1 MRQFLAACAA
11 LALIP
16 VAGGVQA
23 AIAGAPSAANH
34 EVANAPTLKSVSV
47 VPSAGRAEIVI
58 GVDASVEVDDF
69 ALESP
74 YRVVIDLKGASLTMS
89 PRYDRVARGG
99 VTNVRAA
106 QFKPNVVRVVIELDA
121 AHSYD
126 VARKDGEVRV
136 TVSGGA
142 TNFSAWH
149 SSPELAARATSRNNA
164 SDPAAPAV
172 TRPVAMAS
180 PAVSAPAS
188 TTATTYAPAPR
199 PVTTRPAENRAAVE
213 APSYPSVT
221 PDANITS
228 DDSPSGSAGSD
239 APKFKLSS
247 ATAQSD
253 QPRITVTYQD
263 ADIRDVIAAFA
274 AFSGR
279 TIVVGKDVSGTV
291 TAEIKNQPWDVALR
305 AILQGQGLA
314 AAEDAISGIITV
326 DSYKNI
332 ASKQASEPLVTQ
344 LVAINY
350 ASAASLVPT
359 LTNLLARDCTPGG
372 VPEAQQN
379 MRTSCF
385 SRGAVAADTATNTLL
400 ITETPSRL
408 ADLLSYVKN
417 LDIRT
422 PQVAIKAKII
432 FVNRT
437 DIEELGLSYD
447 LGTGND
453 QFFSQLVQR
462 MDPTTAKPVDTNGDG
477 VPDAFGGGTPVN
489 GDRVLLGG
497 NALAAIANA
506 NARVVNPAL
515 RLVFSAALGKFQLT
529 SFLDAL
535 QEVRLADLQAEPSIV
550 TLDNRK
556 AEILV
561 GQEIPIRVLDLGTQG
576 GQQGGGAQGN
586 NNIPRATVQLKEVG
600 IILSVTPHITNNR
613 QILLKLHAEN
623 SDAQLASSDVG
634 FIFGKQRA
642 DNQLLVGD
650 GETAV
655 IGGLTVTQVTSSKSG
670 IPLLVDLPIIGRLF
684 GTTRTS
690 EQKRDLLIL
699 VTPHIIDEGE
709 RTLSPRPVPP
719 SANRR

>member
-16 VAGGVQA
+16 AAGGLQA
-23 AIAGAPSAANH
+23 AAIGTGSTAAGHEILYAPG
-34 EVANAPTLKSVSV
+34 VRSVSV
-47 VPSAGRAEIVI
+47 VPAAGRAEIVI
-58 GVDASVEVDDF
+58 GIDASVEVDNF

-74 YRVVIDLKGASLTMS
+74 YRVVVDLKGAVLNMA
-89 PRYDRVARGG
+89 PRYDRQARGG
-99 VTNVRAA
+99 VTNIRAG
-106 QFKPNVVRVVIELDA
+106 QFNPTTVRVVIELDA
-121 AHSYD
+121 PHSYD
-126 VARKDGEVRV
+126 VVRKNGEVRV
-136 TVSGGA
+136 TVSGSA
-142 TNFSAWH
+142 ANFSAWH
-149 SSPELAARATSRNNA
+149 SSPELASRY
-164 SDPAAPAV
+164 PAAGTSAEVPAMPARV
-172 TRPVAMAS
+172 PPEKPVAAAS
-180 PAVSAPAS
+180 YVDYSPV
-188 TTATTYAPAPR
+188 R
-199 PVTTRPAENRAAVE
+199 PDSSITRDDVGYDT
-213 APSYPSVT
+213 PSLAQS
-221 PDANITS
+221 
-228 DDSPSGSAGSD
+228 
-239 APKFKLSS
+239 FKLSS
-247 ATAQSD
+247 PTAVSD

-274 AFSGR
+274 SFSGR
-279 TIVVGKDVSGTV
+279 TIVVGKDVQGTI

-314 AAEDAISGIITV
+314 AAEDPLSGIITI
-326 DSYKNI
+326 DSYRNI

-344 LVAINY
+344 MVAVNY
-350 ASAASLVPT
+350 AKAASLVGT
-359 LTNLLARDCTPGG
+359 LQGLLTRDCTSGS
-372 VPEAQQN
+372 VPQSPQN
-379 MRTSCF
+379 MQATCYA
-385 SRGAVAADTATNTLL
+385 RGAIAADTATNTLL
-400 ITETPSRL
+400 ITEAPSRMP
-408 ADLLSYVKN
+408 DLLTYVKN
-417 LDIRT
+417 LDVRT

-453 QFFSQLVQR
+453 QFFSQLVPR
-462 MDPTTAKPVDTNGDG
+462 IDPSTRVPVDTNGDG
-477 VPDAFGGGTPVN
+477 VPDAFGGGTPLI

-515 RLVFSAALGKFQLT
+515 KLVFSAALGKFQLT

-550 TLDNRK
+550 TLDNRR

-576 GQQGGGAQGN
+576 QQGGGQNAN
-586 NNIPRATVQLKEVG
+586 AVPRATVQLKEVG

-613 QILLKLHAEN
+613 QVLLELHAEN
-623 SDAQLASSDVG
+623 SDAQIASSDVG

-642 DNQLLVGD
+642 DNQLLVAD

-709 RTLSPRPVPP
+709 RTLTAR
-719 SANRR
+719 ANAAAPAARQ

>member
-11 LALIP
+11 LALVP
-16 VAGGVQA
+16 AAGTLQA
-23 AIAGAPSAANH
+23 AAVRPDSPAAANVAPSAPAIR
-34 EVANAPTLKSVSV
+34 AVSV

-58 GVDASVEVDDF
+58 GVDASVDVDDF
-69 ALESP
+69 ALEAP
-74 YRVVIDLKGASLTMS
+74 YRVVVDLKGAVLGMA
-89 PRYDRVARGG
+89 PRYDKVARGG

-106 QFKPNVVRVVIELDA
+106 QFKANVVRVVIELDA
-121 AHSYD
+121 AHSYEI
-126 VARKDGEVRV
+126 VRKDGEVHV
-136 TVSGGA
+136 VVAGGTTDFA
-142 TNFSAWH
+142 AWH
-149 SSPELAARATSRNNA
+149 SSPDIAARYAAAKQQTS
-164 SDPAAPAV
+164 
-172 TRPVAMAS
+172 
-180 PAVSAPAS
+180 SAPAAAANNA
-188 TTATTYAPAPR
+188 ATTKPVEARTVATKAVDPKP
-199 PVTTRPAENRAAVE
+199 PVTQADVTD
-213 APSYPSVT
+213 SYQSVT
-221 PDANITS
+221 PDANIS
-228 DDSPSGSAGSD
+228 RRRDSFPSGATSSASD
-239 APKFKLSS
+239 ASNSFHLSP
-247 ATAQSD
+247 ATAASD

-274 AFSGR
+274 TFSGR
-279 TIVVGKDVSGTV
+279 TIVVGKDVAGSI

-314 AAEDAISGIITV
+314 AAEDALTGIITV

-344 LVAINY
+344 LVAVNY
-350 ASAASLVPT
+350 AHAASLVGT
-359 LTNLLARDCTPGG
+359 LTGLLSRDCTPGS
-372 VPEAQQN
+372 VPQGANQNAQ
-379 MRTSCF
+379 TSCYA
-385 SRGAVAADTATNTLL
+385 RGAVAADTATNTLL

-408 ADLLSYVKN
+408 ADLLAYVKS
-417 LDIRT
+417 LDVRT

-453 QFFSQLVQR
+453 QFFNQLVHR
-462 MDPTTAKPVDTNGDG
+462 IDPSTNTPVDTNGDG
-477 VPDAFGGGTPVN
+477 VPDSFGGGTPFT
-489 GDRVLLGG
+489 GDRILLGG
-497 NALAAIANA
+497 NALSAIANA
-506 NARVVNPAL
+506 NSRVVSPAL
-515 RLVFSAALGKFQLT
+515 SLVFSAALGKFQLT

-535 QEVRLADLQAEPSIV
+535 QEVQLADLQAEPSIV
-550 TLDNRK
+550 TLDNRQ

-561 GQEIPIRVLDLGTQG
+561 GQEIPIRVLDA
-576 GQQGGGAQGN
+576 GAQQQQAGTASTQ
-586 NNIPRATVQLKEVG
+586 IPRATVQLKEVG
-600 IILSVTPHITNNR
+600 IILTVTPHITNNH

-670 IPLLVDLPIIGRLF
+670 IPLLVDLPLIGKLF
-684 GTTRTS
+684 GVTRKQ
-690 EQKRDLLIL
+690 EAKRDLLIL

-709 RTLSPRPVPP
+709 RTLTAR
-719 SANRR
+719 ANAAANALRK

>member
-1 MRQFLAACAA
+1 MRQFLAAFAA

-16 VAGGVQA
+16 AAGSLQA
-23 AIAGAPSAANH
+23 AAAGAGSSADPGS
-34 EVANAPTLKSVSV
+34 VNAPAVKSVSV
-47 VPSAGRAEIVI
+47 VPASGRAEIVI
-58 GVDASVEVDDF
+58 GVDASVDVDDF
-69 ALESP
+69 ALEAP
-74 YRVVIDLKGASLTMS
+74 FRVVVDLKGAVLSMA
-89 PRYDRVARGG
+89 PRYDKLARGS
-99 VTNVRAA
+99 VVNVRAA
-106 QFKPNVVRVVIELDA
+106 QFKPNVVRVVIEMDA
-121 AHSYD
+121 AHPYEVS
-126 VARKDGEVRV
+126 RKDGEVRV
-136 TVSGGA
+136 SVAGA
-142 TNFSAWH
+142 AGSFTAWH
-149 SSPELAARATSRNNA
+149 SSPELAARYAEPAKSASTSATPA
-164 SDPAAPAV
+164 THPAAPAYV
-172 TRPVAMAS
+172 PPV
-180 PAVSAPAS
+180 PAS
-188 TTATTYAPAPR
+188 TQRAVATQSVAAPQSAPR
-199 PVTTRPAENRAAVE
+199 NTQ
-213 APSYPSVT
+213 SLDYPSVT
-221 PDANITS
+221 PDRNITS
-228 DDSPSGSAGSD
+228 PDTDVDDPPSTTRS
-239 APKFKLSS
+239 FKLTS
-247 ATAQSD
+247 ATAASD

-279 TIVVGKDVSGTV
+279 TIVVGKDVAGTI

-314 AAEDAISGIITV
+314 AAEDPISGIITV

-344 LVAINY
+344 MVAVNY
-350 ASAASLVPT
+350 ASASSLVQT
-359 LTNLLARDCTPGG
+359 LQGLLARDCTPGG
-372 VPEAQQN
+372 VSQSPQNAQ
-379 MRTSCF
+379 TSCF
-385 SRGAVAADTATNTLL
+385 ARGAVAADTATNTLL
-400 ITETPSRL
+400 ITETPSRMPDVL
-408 ADLLSYVKN
+408 AYVKN
-417 LDIRT
+417 LDVRT

-462 MDPTTAKPVDTNGDG
+462 MDPSTAKPVDTNGDG
-477 VPDAFGGGTPVN
+477 VPDAFGGGTPVT

-550 TLDNRK
+550 TLDNRR

-561 GQEIPIRVLDLGTQG
+561 GQEIPIRVLDVGTQ
-576 GQQGGGAQGN
+576 GQQGGGGGQGAQN
-586 NNIPRATVQLKEVG
+586 VPRATVQLKEVG

-642 DNQLLVGD
+642 DNQLLVPD

-709 RTLSPRPVPP
+709 RQLTPRVGAAAPAP
-719 SANRR
+719 RR

>member
-1 MRQFLAACAA
+1 MRQFLAAFAA
-11 LALIP
+11 LALVP
-16 VAGGVQA
+16 AAGTLQA
-23 AIAGAPSAANH
+23 AAVRAESTAEANVAATAPAIKA
-34 EVANAPTLKSVSV
+34 VSV
-47 VPSAGRAEIVI
+47 LSAAGRAEIVI

-69 ALESP
+69 ALEAP
-74 YRVVIDLKGASLTMS
+74 YRVVVDLKGATLGKA
-89 PRYDRVARGG
+89 PQYDHVARGG

-106 QFKPNVVRVVIELDA
+106 MFKPNVVRIVIELDA
-121 AHSYD
+121 ARSYEL
-126 VARKDGEVRV
+126 VRKDGEVHV
-136 TVSGGA
+136 MVAGGTTEFA
-142 TNFSAWH
+142 AWH
-149 SSPELAARATSRNNA
+149 SSAEGAAREAKVAENK
-164 SDPAAPAV
+164 PADAQ
-172 TRPVAMAS
+172 
-180 PAVSAPAS
+180 PAS
-188 TTATTYAPAPR
+188 
-199 PVTTRPAENRAAVE
+199 AEADKY
-213 APSYPSVT
+213 SSVT
-221 PDANITS
+221 PDANITRHDGYQANPPVS
-228 DDSPSGSAGSD
+228 EAQNSFHLSP
-239 APKFKLSS
+239 
-247 ATAQSD
+247 ATVASD

-274 AFSGR
+274 TFSGR
-279 TIVVGKDVSGTV
+279 TIVVGKDVAGSI

-344 LVAINY
+344 LVAVNY
-350 ASAASLVPT
+350 AHASSLVGT
-359 LTNLLARDCTPGG
+359 LTGLLSRDCSSGSVPGAG
-372 VPEAQQN
+372 AQNAQ
-379 MRTSCF
+379 TSCIA
-385 SRGAVAADTATNTLL
+385 RGAVAADTATNTLL
-400 ITETPSRL
+400 ITETPSRM
-408 ADLLSYVKN
+408 ADLLSYIKN
-417 LDIRT
+417 LDVRT

-453 QFFSQLVQR
+453 QFFNQLVQR
-462 MDPTTAKPVDTNGDG
+462 IDPSTNKPIDSNGDG
-477 VPDAFGGGTPVN
+477 VPDSFGGGSPFT

-506 NARVVNPAL
+506 NSRVVNPAL
-515 RLVFSAALGKFQLT
+515 KLVFSAALGKFQLT

-550 TLDNRK
+550 TLDNRQ

-561 GQEIPIRVLDLGTQG
+561 GQEIPIRVLDAGAGQG
-576 GQQGGGAQGN
+576 AGGGGAGGGVN
-586 NNIPRATVQLKEVG
+586 VPRATVQLKEVG
-600 IILSVTPHITNNR
+600 IILTVTPHITNNR

-670 IPLLVDLPIIGRLF
+670 IPLLVDLPIVGRLF
-684 GTTRTS
+684 GTTRKS
-690 EQKRDLLIL
+690 EEKRDLLIL

-709 RTLSPRPVPP
+709 RTLTAR
-719 SANRR
+719 ANATATASRK

>member
-1 MRQFLAACAA
+1 MKQFLAIAA
-11 LALIP
+11 AF
-16 VAGGVQA
+16 AFFS
-23 AIAGAPSAANH
+23 SAADIRAAERSDRLAAFNP
-34 EVANAPTLKSVSV
+34 NDYSAPVRTVSV
-47 VPSAGRAEIVI
+47 VSTAGRAQVVI

-69 ALESP
+69 LLESP
-74 YRVVIDLKGASLTMS
+74 YRIVIDLKGATLDMA
-89 PRYDRVARGG
+89 PRYDRLARGG
-99 VTNVRAA
+99 VTNIRAA
-106 QFKPNVVRVVIELDA
+106 QFKPTVVRVVIEMDA
-121 AHSYD
+121 PHTYEVSRANGEVRIVVAGAVSTFESWYSSPD
-126 VARKDGEVRV
+126 VARTRV
-136 TVSGGA
+136 ANTS
-142 TNFSAWH
+142 TD
-149 SSPELAARATSRNNA
+149 SPAPAK
-164 SDPAAPAV
+164 PAAPAESY
-172 TRPVAMAS
+172 TYRTD
-180 PAVSAPAS
+180 APA
-188 TTATTYAPAPR
+188 T
-199 PVTTRPAENRAAVE
+199 VE
-213 APSYPSVT
+213 AAPHGGTT

-228 DDSPSGSAGSD
+228 QSAPSD
-239 APKFKLSS
+239 RSS
-247 ATAQSD
+247 APEAQLRLTSPAVVSD

-274 AFSGR
+274 SFSGR
-279 TIVVGKDVSGTV
+279 TIVVGKDVSGTI

-314 AAEDAISGIITV
+314 AAEDVVTGIITV
-326 DSYKNI
+326 DSYRNI
-332 ASKQASEPLVTQ
+332 AAKQSSEPLVTQ
-344 LVAINY
+344 LVAVNY

-359 LTNLLARDCTPGG
+359 LTGLLAKDCTPGS
-372 VPEAQQN
+372 VPQAQQN
-379 MRTSCF
+379 AQTSCF
-385 SRGAVAADTATNTLL
+385 SRGAVGADTATNTLL
-400 ITETPSRL
+400 ITETPSRM
-408 ADLLSYVKN
+408 ADLLSYVKS
-417 LDIRT
+417 LDVRT
-422 PQVAIKAKII
+422 PQVAIKAKIV

-447 LGTGND
+447 LGTGSD
-453 QFFSQLVQR
+453 QFFSQLVPR
-462 MDPTTAKPVDTNGDG
+462 IDPSTTKPIDTNGDG
-477 VPDAFGGGTPVN
+477 VPDAFGGGSPIN
-489 GDRVLLGG
+489 GDRILLGG

-515 RLVFSAALGKFQLT
+515 KLVFSAALGKFQLT

-576 GQQGGGAQGN
+576 QGQGGATGN
-586 NNIPRATVQLKEVG
+586 QVPRATVQLKEVG

-684 GTTRTS
+684 GVTRTS

-699 VTPHIIDEGE
+699 VTPHIIDDGD
-709 RTLSPRPVPP
+709 RTLSRTPPRQ
-719 SANRR
+719 